1 MLNLSV
7 MITVKMRG
15 KMFMT
20 MGTQNVFWFRVC
32 SGYAECFLIPSK
44 IIIKKFPLVA
54 KWTVYEKSCCIKRFL
69 SKEFFKNF
77 WVNMFY
83 FLLLIVLTFWSF
95 HWSVY
100 KMLLI
105 LLRNSAFFPVKI
117 FILFPWFCDIILLSK
132 RFFRKKRIWV
142 CKIHFKKLASDI
154 YPTRFTPHQ
163 TSWQPGK

>member
-1 MLNLSV
+1 
-7 MITVKMRG
+7 
-15 KMFMT
+15 MFMT

-32 SGYAECFLIPSK
+32 NGYAECFLIPSK

-54 KWTVYEKSCCIKRFL
+54 KWTVYEKSCCIERFL
-69 SKEFFKNF
+69 SKKFFKAF
-77 WVNMFY
+77 WGNMLY
-83 FLLLIVLTFWSF
+83 FLLVIVLTFWSF

-142 CKIHFKKLASDI
+142 CKIHFKKLVSDI
-154 YPTRFTPHQ
+154 CPTRFTPHQ